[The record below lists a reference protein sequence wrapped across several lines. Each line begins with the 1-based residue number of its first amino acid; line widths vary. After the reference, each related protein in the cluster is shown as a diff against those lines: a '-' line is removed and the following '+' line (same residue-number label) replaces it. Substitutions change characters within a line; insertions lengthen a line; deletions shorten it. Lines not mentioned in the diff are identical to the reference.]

1 MAKLDSGTTVDAGCQ
16 VRNPVSAYTCPD
28 LAEREWQAFFS
39 NYPQVV
45 GLSADL
51 PGPGSFLTC
60 HDFGKPILCTRDE
73 QGAFRAFLNVCRHR
87 GAIVESEARG
97 EKQRFNCPFH
107 AWGYGLGGELLSVP
121 KENHFG
127 PVERD
132 CHGLKALPAEERFG
146 LLWVH
151 PQPDGEMDLDRQ
163 LGDLGAEFEDW
174 DLGHYAPHGQTT
186 YEHPM
191 NWKLAIDTF
200 GETYHFNT
208 LHRDSL
214 AHDFHG
220 NVQLYDTY
228 GRNHRMMLCLK
239 NIDALRERDR
249 SDWHVLSAAL
259 RFTTSSPTCSS
270 SSASAAPPWCGCT
283 RMPPIPTTAT
293 RRFPSTSTPTS
304 TRPSSA
310 HARPKPTRTSSS
322 AWRTSPGSFATRTTG
337 PPPRPMPAPAP
348 APGTHH
354 LRAQRA
360 GPAPLPQHLPGGAG
374 HAAASGDQQTSA
386 GLRFSPRWLGRP
398 TLETVHSGG
407 PEAG

>member
-1 MAKLDSGTTVDAGCQ
+1 MRKEEQVRLIEALMAKLDSGTTVDAGCQ
-16 VRNPVSAYTCPD
+16 VRNPVSAYTCPE
-28 LAEREWQAFFS
+28 LAEREWQTFFS

-107 AWGYGLGGELLSVP
+107 AWGYGLSGELLSVP

-151 PQPDGEMDLDRQ
+151 PQPDGKLDLDRQ

-174 DLGHYAPHGQTT
+174 DLGHYVPHGQTT

-214 AHDFHG
+214 AQDFHG

-239 NIDALRERDR
+239 NIDALREKDR

-259 RFTTSSPTCSS
+259 PVYYIFPNVQLIIGFGGPTLVRVYPDAANPHNSHSQIAFYLNPNIDPAKLSPRQ
-270 SSASAAPPWCGCT
+270 AEAYENVIERMENFARVIRDEDYRAAAAAHAGARSGAQEHITFGRNEPALHHYHNTYRAALG
-283 RMPPIPTTAT
+283 MPPLQAI
-293 RRFPSTSTPTS
+293 SN
-304 TRPSSA
+304 
-310 HARPKPTRTSSS
+310 
-322 AWRTSPGSFATRTTG
+322 
-337 PPPRPMPAPAP
+337 
-348 APGTHH
+348 
-354 LRAQRA
+354 
-360 GPAPLPQHLPGGAG
+360 
-374 HAAASGDQQTSA
+374 
-386 GLRFSPRWLGRP
+386 
-398 TLETVHSGG
+398 
-407 PEAG
+407 

>member
-1 MAKLDSGTTVDAGCQ
+1 MRKDEQIRLIEALMAKLDSGTTVDAGCQ

-259 RFTTSSPTCSS
+259 PVYYIFPNVQLIIGFGGPTLVRVYPDAANPHNSHSQISFYLNPHIDPAKLSPRQ
-270 SSASAAPPWCGCT
+270 AEAYENVIERMENFARVIRDEDYKAAAAAHAGARSGAQEHITFGRNEPALHHYHNTYRAALG
-283 RMPPIPTTAT
+283 MPPLQAI
-293 RRFPSTSTPTS
+293 SN
-304 TRPSSA
+304 
-310 HARPKPTRTSSS
+310 
-322 AWRTSPGSFATRTTG
+322 
-337 PPPRPMPAPAP
+337 
-348 APGTHH
+348 
-354 LRAQRA
+354 
-360 GPAPLPQHLPGGAG
+360 
-374 HAAASGDQQTSA
+374 
-386 GLRFSPRWLGRP
+386 
-398 TLETVHSGG
+398 
-407 PEAG
+407 